1 MKRRT
6 FWLIGVFVIGIGLG
20 LVGGVILDRQVL
32 TAFVPL
38 ENIPANATS
47 DFKLM
52 AEAWNTIKRFY
63 VDRPAVKPLPLTF
76 GAISGMVDALG
87 DTGHSRFM
95 TPEMVKIERNFA
107 VGHFVGIGVE
117 VQLKGGHVVIVAPL
131 DGSPAQQAGLR
142 AGDMILKVNGQDVTG
157 LPLDQVVERISG
169 KAGTSVS
176 LTVLRPGTSQMQNV
190 TLVRASI
197 TIHNVTWQHLPET
210 AIAQVRIAAFSEGVT
225 KDLKEALK
233 SIKEKRLKG
242 IILDLRNNP
251 GGLLA
256 EAVGVASQFLRGGN
270 ALLEKNAKGKI
281 TPVPV
286 KPDGIAPDIPMVVL
300 INGGTASAA
309 EIVSGALKDAQRAIL
324 IGETTF
330 GTGTVLSQFFLSDGS
345 ALLLAVEEW
354 LTPDGQVIWHKGI
367 TPNQIVRLPPDVM
380 PLFPEAEKGMTPAQ
394 LRARKDEQLLRAL
407 DLLIQPARKQALW
420 HKKCR

>member
-1 MKRRT
+1 MKGRI
-6 FWLIGVFVIGIGLG
+6 FWLVGLCIAGVVFG
-20 LVGGVILDRQVL
+20 LVGGVVLDRRVL
-32 TAFVPL
+32 TTFVPL
-38 ENIPANATS
+38 ENIPANAAS

-52 AEAWNTIKRFY
+52 AEAWNTIERFY
-63 VDRPAVKPLPLTF
+63 VDRSAVKPLPLTF

-95 TPEMVKIERNFA
+95 TPEMVKVERNFA

-131 DGSPAQQAGLR
+131 DGSPAQHAGLG

-176 LTVLRPGTSQMQNV
+176 LTILSLGARRMQNV

-197 TIHNVTWQHLPET
+197 TIHNVTWNHLPDT
-210 AIAQVRIAAFSEGVT
+210 AIAQVRIAGFSEGVT

-233 SIKEKRLKG
+233 NIKEKGLKG

-251 GGLLA
+251 GGLLD
-256 EAVGVASQFLRGGN
+256 EAVGVASQFLRSGN
-270 ALLEKNAKGKI
+270 VLLEKNAKGQI
-281 TPVPV
+281 TAVPV
-286 KPDGIAPDIPMVVL
+286 QPDGIAPGIPMVVM

-309 EIVSGALKDAQRAIL
+309 EIVSGALKDARRAIL

-330 GTGTVLSQFFLSDGS
+330 GTGTVLSQFFLTDGS

-354 LTPDGQVIWHKGI
+354 LTPDGHLIWHRGI
-367 TPNQIVRLPPDVM
+367 TPNQVVPLPPGVG
-380 PLFPEAEKGMTPAQ
+380 PLFPDAERGMTPAQ
-394 LRARKDEQLLRAL
+394 LRARRDEQLLRAL
-407 DLLIQPARKQALW
+407 DLLIQPAHKQAS
-420 HKKCR
+420 

>member
-6 FWLIGVFVIGIGLG
+6 FWLIGIFVTGIGLG
-20 LVGGVILDRQVL
+20 LVGGVVLDRQVL

-38 ENIPANATS
+38 KNIPANAAS
-47 DFKLM
+47 NFELM
-52 AEAWNTIKRFY
+52 AEAWNTIERFY
-63 VDRPAVKPLPLTF
+63 VDRSAVKAFPLTF

-107 VGHFVGIGVE
+107 IGHFVGIGVE
-117 VQLKGGHVVIVAPL
+117 LQLKGRHVVIVAPL
-131 DGSPAQQAGLR
+131 DGSPAQRAGLQ

-157 LPLDQVVERISG
+157 LPLEQVVERISG
-169 KAGTSVS
+169 EAGTSVS
-176 LTVLRPGTSQMQNV
+176 LTILSAGTSRMQNV
-190 TLVRASI
+190 TLIRASI
-197 TIHNVTWQHLPET
+197 AIHNVTWSRLPDT
-210 AIAQVRIAAFSEGVT
+210 AIAQVRIAGFSEGVT

-233 SIKEKRLKG
+233 SVQENRLRG

-251 GGLLA
+251 GGLLD
-256 EAVGVASQFLRGGN
+256 EAVGVASQFLRSGN
-270 ALLEKNAKGKI
+270 VLLEKNAKGKI
-281 TPVPV
+281 TAVPV
-286 KPDGIAPDIPMVVL
+286 EPGGITPDVPMVIL

-309 EIVSGALKDAQRAIL
+309 EIVSGALKDAHRAIL

-330 GTGTVLSQFFLSDGS
+330 GTGTVLSQFFLTDGS

-354 LTPDGQVIWHKGI
+354 LTPGGRVIWHKGI
-367 TPNQIVRLPPDVM
+367 TPNQVVRLPPDVT
-380 PLFPEAEKGMTPAQ
+380 PLFPQAERGMTPAQ

-407 DLLIQPARKQALW
+407 DLLIQPAHRQAS
-420 HKKCR
+420 

>member
-1 MKRRT
+1 MKRRI
-6 FWLIGVFVIGIGLG
+6 FWWIGLFVVGIALG
-20 LVGGVILDRQVL
+20 LAGGVVLDRQVL

-38 ENIPANATS
+38 ENIPAHAAP

-52 AEAWNTIKRFY
+52 AEAWNTIERFY
-63 VDRPAVKPLPLTF
+63 VDRSAVKPLPLTF

-95 TPEMVKIERNFA
+95 TPEMVRIERNFA
-107 VGHFVGIGVE
+107 AGHFVGIGVE
-117 VQLKGGHVVIVAPL
+117 VRLKGGHVVIVVPL
-131 DGSPAQQAGLR
+131 DGSPAQRAGLQ
-142 AGDMILKVNGQDVTG
+142 AGDMILKVNGRDVTG

-176 LTVLRPGTSQMQNV
+176 LTILRPGTSHMQNV

-197 TIHNVTWQHLPET
+197 AIHNVTWQHLPET
-210 AIAQVRIAAFSEGVT
+210 VIAQVRIAGFSKGVT

-233 SIKEKRLKG
+233 NIKEKGLKG

-251 GGLLA
+251 GGLLE
-256 EAVGVASQFLRGGN
+256 EAVSTASQFLKSGN
-270 ALLEKNAKGKI
+270 VLLEKNAKDKI

-286 KPDGIAPDIPMVVL
+286 QPNGIAPDIPMMVL

-309 EIVSGALKDAQRAIL
+309 EIVSGALKDAHRAIL

-330 GTGTVLSQFFLSDGS
+330 GTGTVLSRFSLSDGS

-354 LTPDGQVIWHKGI
+354 LTPDGHTIWHKGI
-367 TPNQIVRLPPDVM
+367 TPNHVVPLPPDVT
-380 PLFPEAEKGMTPAQ
+380 PLFPEAERGMTSAQ
-394 LRARKDEQLLRAL
+394 LHSRKDEQLLRAL
-407 DLLIQPARKQALW
+407 DLLTQEAE
-420 HKKCR
+420 